1 MNQLGNRIVLSANEE
16 ARDRG
21 EDVVPH
27 QRLMIVHLEA
37 LENAHGDKNTGW
49 KYYG

>member
-16 ARDRG
+16 SRNRG

-27 QRLMIVHLEA
+27 QRLVVVHLKA
-37 LENAHGDKNTGW
+37 LENAHGDKHTG
-49 KYYG
+49 